1 MPSGATRLVLLF
13 FPAGGSLRPP
23 PPLEPWP
30 EGTMAVGHGGR
41 GQVRTLVPQG
51 TAVML
56 LRIGSL
62 EHPRKLMANILAVA
76 GPGSKYQ
83 LSGARPAGFW
93 AGLWHGIISPITFIV
108 SLFNLRVR
116 IYETHNRVRLYD
128 FGFILGIS
136 SAFGGSVF
144 KV

>member
-1 MPSGATRLVLLF
+1 VQP
-13 FPAGGSLRPP
+13 
-23 PPLEPWP
+23 
-30 EGTMAVGHGGR
+30 
-41 GQVRTLVPQG
+41 G
-51 TAVML
+51 TAGTL
-56 LRIGSL
+56 LEVGSI
-62 EHPRKLMANILAVA
+62 EHPRKLTANILAVA

-83 LSGARPAGFW
+83 LSGAQPAGFW

-116 IYETHNRVRLYD
+116 IYETHNRGRLYD

-144 KV
+144 KVGGYRST